1 MELGNTI
8 NLPIVNGI
16 QGLVYTLPD
25 SETNRRV
32 KAYQVPES
40 VSSDRYYISIT
51 LPGAVEIM
59 PPCRGKDTL
68 LLVDYYQDQAGD
80 VKINYINEEIK
91 NA

>member
-32 KAYQVPES
+32 KVYQVPES
-40 VSSDRYYISIT
+40 VSSDRYYISIIQ
-51 LPGAVEIM
+51 PGAVEAM

-68 LLVDYYQDQAGD
+68 LLVDYSQDQAGD